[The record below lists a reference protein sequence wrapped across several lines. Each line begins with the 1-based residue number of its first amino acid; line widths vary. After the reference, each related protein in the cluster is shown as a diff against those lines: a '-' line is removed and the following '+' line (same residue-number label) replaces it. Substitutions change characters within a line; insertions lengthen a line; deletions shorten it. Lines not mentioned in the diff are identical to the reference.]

1 MLKLLIVGGL
11 VVLLGFTFGPPKY
24 VAFTKHQSVIS
35 TVEGEQIAY
44 LAWHINRWLPFE
56 AMADLVWYA
65 PQVDIAVPATS
76 EQIRKAGVP
85 FVLPSGFVQT
95 YLWWLLPPVFLGL
108 QKLIALGYF
117 ALRQV
122 QSHKRNFYLAERRH
136 TIIAYEMFLKLTKD
150 VPYKPFRLRRKAKQA
165 REQIYNDY
173 IQSLS
178 RSSSTD
184 EERVFNGAV
193 AKMLAFNRDRHQR
206 FLPLQLHM
214 EPGVLALMR
223 GEYKK
228 FMKFEGY
235 FEERMSQA
243 AKQWLLELHGSGVA
257 SMSELY
263 ENWDGRARS
272 CAKAILTSRQWRP
285 LTDLREGFKAY
296 VTDELSRKLGRA
308 QSQRQREDLVRHA
321 EAYLTYSVYRYMPV
335 DAKLAEF
342 EQEFKRMIGKRMAQ
356 AISSLFPQEV
366 STNGVKPDLFLNPSF
381 RNDSHVAKLNIEL
394 VFENKVLPDGMPVV
408 SNAFYLVVPGESPQR
423 LSELENKLAGKVREI
438 EA

>member
-24 VAFTKHQSVIS
+24 VVFA
-35 TVEGEQIAY
+35 EQQTLIETPYGQQTAY
-44 LAWHINRWLPFE
+44 LAWHVNRWLPIQALAE
-56 AMADLVWYA
+56 LVWYA
-65 PQVDIAVPATS
+65 PEVDSEVALTPQQLRETS
-76 EQIRKAGVP
+76 VP
-85 FVLPSGFVQT
+85 FAIPGGFVKT
-95 YLWWLLPPVFLGL
+95 YLWWLLPPFFFGL
-108 QKLIALGYF
+108 QKLLSIGFF

-122 QSHKRNFYLAERRH
+122 QSHKRNFYLAERRN
-136 TIIAYEMFLKLTKD
+136 TIIAYENFLKLTKD

-165 REQIYNDY
+165 REQLYENY

-178 RSSSTD
+178 RSSLND

-193 AKMLAFNRDRHQR
+193 AKMLAFNRDHQQR
-206 FLPLQLHM
+206 FLPLKLQM
-214 EPGVLALMR
+214 EPGVLALTR

-243 AKQWLLELHGSGVA
+243 AKQWLLELHGSGVP

-263 ENWDGRARS
+263 ENWDSRARS
-272 CAKAILTSRQWRP
+272 CAKAILTARQWRP
-285 LTDLREGFKAY
+285 LTDLREGFKTY
-296 VTDELSRKLGRA
+296 VSDTLFRTLGRA
-308 QSQRQREDLVRHA
+308 QSQRQRDDLVRHA

-335 DAKLAEF
+335 DARLNDY
-342 EQEFKRMIGKRMAQ
+342 EQEFKRLIGKRIAR
-356 AISSLFPQEV
+356 AISSLFPQEI

-394 VFENKVLPDGMPVV
+394 VFENKVMPDGMPVL
-408 SNAFYLVVPGESPQR
+408 SNSLYLVLPGEPPQR
-423 LSELENKLAGKVREI
+423 LVELEAKLITKAKET
-438 EA
+438 E